1 MISFPYSFWEPVNGP
16 TTRALHFPF
25 LHFQGLVSP
34 PSSHDLYFDE
44 ALLAK
49 HRGRPYYNRYM

>member
-1 MISFPYSFWEPVNGP
+1 MNFINDFFPVQFLGTVKWTHRTP
-16 TTRALHFPF
+16 LHFPC
-25 LHFQGLVSP
+25 LHFQGLVSS

-49 HRGRPYYNRYM
+49 HRGRPY